1 MRDIQGTGLC
11 TCAWIYCISLCLLPF
26 YFNIHFTKTNNLVP
40 QGIHSG
46 LKWRTFKS
54 KQSLLDCDALCAR
67 LVPLFWVQHKFTL
80 CDTHFLTSD
89 MTRLTRVHTSALR
102 SLAPCKHNC
111 LTPPVLYI
119 WLVDCGVS
127 KSSGLP
133 AGTLNSHYNLL
144 HPSCMRYPCKRL
156 SLFQS
161 QGCFVWVVDFSAPM
175 ARTFIIQYF
184 IAICICRWI

>member
-11 TCAWIYCISLCLLPF
+11 TCAWIYCIILCLLPF
-26 YFNIHFTKTNNLVP
+26 YLDIHFTKTNNLVP
-40 QGIHSG
+40 QGIYSG

-80 CDTHFLTSD
+80 CDTHFSD
-89 MTRLTRVHTSALR
+89 FRHDKTYSSTHFCAL
-102 SLAPCKHNC
+102 LA
-111 LTPPVLYI
+111 PPVLYI
-119 WLVDCGVS
+119 WLVNCGVS

-133 AGTLNSHYNLL
+133 AGTLDSHFNLL

-161 QGCFVWVVDFSAPM
+161 QGCVVWVVDFSAPM